1 LTGGLAHDFNNLL
14 GVVVG
19 NLDLAAERLK
29 ADPKAGELIDAALNG
44 ALRGAEL
51 VKKLLAFSRRQ
62 PLEPKV
68 VDLNADLP
76 EIVALLKRTLGENIA
91 ITAKPAAGLWP
102 VLADPTQV
110 ESAILNLAVNARD
123 AMPNGGTLTI
133 ETANAHLDSEYVARN
148 PFAAAGDYAMI
159 SVGDEGTGMP
169 PEVIEKA
176 FDPFFTTKPTGK
188 GTGLGLS
195 MVYGFVKQSRG
206 HVKIYSELGHGTVV
220 KIYLPRADAE
230 ANRNPGRTGPAEA
243 LPRGNESI
251 LLVEDNPGVREMA
264 ERQLAALGYRV
275 LAVENAAAALAEFE
289 GGAAPDLLLTD
300 VVMPGGMS
308 GYDLAA
314 EALRRRPGLKVL
326 FTSGFNNVSAM
337 KVANGLAGP
346 VLRKPY
352 RRPEMA
358 RMVRRVLDGNR
369 GVKQ

>member
-1 LTGGLAHDFNNLL
+1 
-14 GVVVG
+14 
-19 NLDLAAERLK
+19 
-29 ADPKAGELIDAALNG
+29 
-44 ALRGAEL
+44 
-51 VKKLLAFSRRQ
+51 
-62 PLEPKV
+62 
-68 VDLNADLP
+68 
-76 EIVALLKRTLGENIA
+76 
-91 ITAKPAAGLWP
+91 
-102 VLADPTQV
+102 
-110 ESAILNLAVNARD
+110 
-123 AMPNGGTLTI
+123 MPNGGTLTI

-176 FDPFFTTKPTGK
+176 FEPFFTTKPTGK

-206 HVKIYSELGHGTVV
+206 HVKIYSEVGHGTVV
-220 KIYLPRADAE
+220 KTYFPRADAE
-230 ANRNPGRTGPAEA
+230 ASRNPGRTGPAET

-264 ERQLAALGYRV
+264 ERQLTALGYRV

-289 GGAAPDLLLTD
+289 GGAAPDLLFTD

-326 FTSGFNNVSAM
+326 YTSGFIDVSNM
-337 KVANGLAGP
+337 KVANGTAGP

-369 GVKQ
+369 DVKQ